1 MALLGTVLALVVDLA
16 LGIWLGTIVFF
27 SFVAAPRT
35 FAVLSRDRAGD
46 VVNDIFPRYYRPGVL
61 LGMTAVIAAGVG
73 LVVWRSTMLGVVAVV
88 TGVGVGLAAYSAW
101 VLIPEMEAAGEDA
114 FETYHRRSVVL
125 NGITLLAVAVA
136 FLASHL
142 ASWG

>member
-16 LGIWLGTIVFF
+16 LGVWLGTIVFF

-35 FAVLSRDRAGD
+35 FAVLSRDQAGD
-46 VVNDIFPRYYRPGVL
+46 VVNDIFPRYYRLGVL
-61 LGMTAVIAAGVG
+61 LGIAAVAAAGIG
-73 LVVWRSTMLGVVAVV
+73 LVVARSTLLVVVVVATG
-88 TGVGVGLAAYSAW
+88 TGVALAAYSAW
-101 VLIPEMEAAGEDA
+101 VLIPQMEAAGEDA

-125 NGITLLAVAVA
+125 NGITLLAVAIA

-142 ASWG
+142 ANWG